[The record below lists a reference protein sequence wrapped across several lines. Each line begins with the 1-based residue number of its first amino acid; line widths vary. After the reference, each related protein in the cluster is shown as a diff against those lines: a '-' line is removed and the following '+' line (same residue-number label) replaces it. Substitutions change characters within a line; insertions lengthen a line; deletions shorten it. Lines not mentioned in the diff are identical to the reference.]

1 MIRRAGPNDI
11 HALVRLESASLTGD
25 PLTREQFRHFLT
37 RAHAVTLIEE
47 IQGGPARGYATLLF
61 HRGTRSARLYSIAV
75 DQREQRQ
82 GVARRLLAAVEG
94 EASRSHCTRI
104 RLEVR
109 SDNFPARSLYKS
121 VGYEPFGIYPRYYV
135 DGEDAIRM
143 QRGLRAEHS
152 LAAVR

>member
-11 HALVRLESASLTGD
+11 HALVQLESSSLSAD

-47 IQGGPARGYATLLF
+47 IPGGPARGYATLLF

-75 DQREQRQ
+75 DQREQRK
-82 GVARRLLAAVEG
+82 GIARHLLAAVED
-94 EASRSHCTRI
+94 EASRSHCTRV

-121 VGYEPFGIYPRYYV
+121 VGYEPFGIYPRYYL

-143 QRGLRAEHS
+143 QRGLRA
-152 LAAVR
+152 AQVVATAR

>member
-11 HALVRLESASLTGD
+11 HALVQLESSSLSAD

-47 IQGGPARGYATLLF
+47 IPGGPSRGYATLLF
-61 HRGTRSARLYSIAV
+61 HRGSRSARLYSIAV
-75 DQREQRQ
+75 DQSEQRK
-82 GVARRLLAAVEG
+82 GIARHLLIASEEEAA
-94 EASRSHCTRI
+94 RSHCTRI

-109 SDNFPARSLYKS
+109 CDNFPARSLYKS
-121 VGYEPFGIYPRYYV
+121 VGYEPFGIYPRYYL

-143 QRGLRAEHS
+143 QRGLH
-152 LAAVR
+152 AAQAVVATQ